1 MQHPTSN
8 TSFYTRPPSLA
19 LPFPSSPT
27 HHPFPSCLDVQLMLI
42 DGNALE
48 LANMNGGGV
57 FNQGVLQIFASVVK
71 GHKADEGGAIYNA
84 ETGTIEAVSTAFSDN
99 DVSEG
104 GTGQGGGIHNDGGG
118 LFVESCSYENNK
130 AAKGGGSSIYSEG
143 SLTIIAT
150 TFDDADSVVGDDGE
164 LRDAAFGGSVVFV
177 GGTINSM
184 FGGTVYVNVSSWA
197 ELAAAIADKAVIT
210 VTEGSACPQGS
221 SSRRTGPPSIR
232 NYRQN
237 HRQKNQPTKK
247 PPTKKPTT
255 KGPIAEEIN

>member
-1 MQHPTSN
+1 MSD
-8 TSFYTRPPSLA
+8 A
-19 LPFPSSPT
+19 
-27 HHPFPSCLDVQLMLI
+27 QLKLI
-42 DGNALE
+42 DGNALKMSD
-48 LANMNGGGV
+48 NMNGGGV

-184 FGGTVYVNVSSWA
+184 FGGTVYVNVSSCK
-197 ELAAAIADKAVIT
+197 ELQAVIADKAVIT
-210 VTEGSACPQGS
+210 VTYGFSLYSTIVIPQNTNVTIRGATGDEVLDGQGQHQHLYVEGALTLERITLMGGYTSEVRRGRRPSLSPRATGS
-221 SSRRTGPPSIR
+221 PRV
-232 NYRQN
+232 
-237 HRQKNQPTKK
+237 
-247 PPTKKPTT
+247 
-255 KGPIAEEIN
+255 